1 MGIKAH
7 LSTRAKP
14 SPKPTREDR
23 EMATKRVRVSRPWA
37 RQTPRVSFPITIIK
51 PNGERFIVAPTGKR
65 VAKRKAK
72 PKSKRV
78 AKQLVKV
85 GAQVSKQDEQAIALA
100 ERQEAFKQAQARL
113 EREMRGDYL

>member
-72 PKSKRV
+72 SKRV

-100 ERQEAFKQAQARL
+100 ERQEAFKREQARL
-113 EREMRGDYL
+113 DREMRGDYL

>member
-72 PKSKRV
+72 SKRV

>member
-1 MGIKAH
+1 
-7 LSTRAKP
+7 
-14 SPKPTREDR
+14 
-23 EMATKRVRVSRPWA
+23 MATKRVRVSRPWA

-65 VAKRKAK
+65 VAKRK

-78 AKQLVKV
+78 AKQLAKV

-100 ERQEAFKQAQARL
+100 ERQEAFKREQARTD
-113 EREMRGDYL
+113 REMRGDYL

>member
-72 PKSKRV
+72 PKRV

-100 ERQEAFKQAQARL
+100 ERQEAFKQEQARL
-113 EREMRGDYL
+113 DREMRGDYL

>member
-1 MGIKAH
+1 
-7 LSTRAKP
+7 
-14 SPKPTREDR
+14 
-23 EMATKRVRVSRPWA
+23 MATKRVRVSRPWA

-65 VAKRKAK
+65 VAKRKA
-72 PKSKRV
+72 KSKRV

>member
-1 MGIKAH
+1 
-7 LSTRAKP
+7 
-14 SPKPTREDR
+14 
-23 EMATKRVRVSRPWA
+23 
-37 RQTPRVSFPITIIK
+37 VSFPITIIK

-65 VAKRKAK
+65 VAKRKA
-72 PKSKRV
+72 KSKRV

>member
-1 MGIKAH
+1 
-7 LSTRAKP
+7 
-14 SPKPTREDR
+14 
-23 EMATKRVRVSRPWA
+23 MATKRVRVSRPWA
-37 RQTPRVSFPITIIK
+37 RQTPRVSFPVTIIK

-72 PKSKRV
+72 PKQV
-78 AKQLVKV
+78 AKQLAKV

>member
-1 MGIKAH
+1 
-7 LSTRAKP
+7 
-14 SPKPTREDR
+14 
-23 EMATKRVRVSRPWA
+23 MATKRVRVSRPWA

-51 PNGERFIVAPTGKR
+51 PNGERFVVAPTGKR
-65 VAKRKAK
+65 VAKRK

-78 AKQLVKV
+78 AKQLAKV